1 MRAQTD
7 VIIKRKHAAN
17 IRKGYP
23 LIENEALLAQA
34 FSAREGSILKVYD
47 EDKRYI
53 GTGYYGI
60 QNKGIGWIVST
71 NPNEIMADDSFFKK
85 RFQTAFAK
93 RKDYIEDQESTAFR
107 LFNGEGDGI

>member
-23 LIENEALLAQA
+23 LIEKEALLAQA
-34 FSAREGSILKVYD
+34 FSAREGSILKLYD

-85 RFQTAFAK
+85 RFQTARSEEHTSELQSRF
-93 RKDYIEDQESTAFR
+93 DLVCR
-107 LFNGEGDGI
+107 LL